1 MNLNKII
8 IYIKNPFTLSYII
21 GIFVLILNVKINN
34 LIITIMGY
42 LLLFI
47 PAFIDLYKI
56 TKRINIVKIYNLLV
70 FFGVY
75 LVAEF
80 CSRYIIYTTIN
91 YIPDSYGYAIN

>member
-21 GIFVLILNVKINN
+21 GIFVLILSVEINN

-56 TKRINIVKIYNLLV
+56 TKRINIAKIYNLLV
-70 FFGVY
+70 FLDCIILLNFFKRY
-75 LVAEF
+75 NLQY
-80 CSRYIIYTTIN
+80 SRLY
-91 YIPDSYGYAIN
+91 SR

>member
-1 MNLNKII
+1 MSLNKITT
-8 IYIKNPFTLSYII
+8 YLKNPFILSYII
-21 GIFVLILNVKINN
+21 GIFVLILSVKINN
-34 LIITIMGY
+34 LIIVIIGY
-42 LLLFI
+42 LLLII

-80 CSRYIIYTTIN
+80 CSRYIIYT
-91 YIPDSYGYAIN
+91 

>member
-1 MNLNKII
+1 MSLNKITT
-8 IYIKNPFTLSYII
+8 YLKNPFILSYII
-21 GIFVLILNVKINN
+21 GIFVLILSVKINN
-34 LIITIMGY
+34 LIIVIIGY
-42 LLLFI
+42 LLLII

-91 YIPDSYGYAIN
+91 

>member
-1 MNLNKII
+1 MSLNKITT
-8 IYIKNPFTLSYII
+8 YLKNPFILSYII
-21 GIFVLILNVKINN
+21 GIFVLILSVKINN
-34 LIITIMGY
+34 LIIVIIGY
-42 LLLFI
+42 LLLII

-80 CSRYIIYTTIN
+80 CSRYI
-91 YIPDSYGYAIN
+91 

>member
-1 MNLNKII
+1 MSLNKITT
-8 IYIKNPFTLSYII
+8 YLKNPFILSYII
-21 GIFVLILNVKINN
+21 GIFVLILSVKINN
-34 LIITIMGY
+34 LIIVIIGY
-42 LLLFI
+42 LLLII

-80 CSRYIIYTTIN
+80 CSR
-91 YIPDSYGYAIN
+91 

>member
-1 MNLNKII
+1 MSLNKITT
-8 IYIKNPFTLSYII
+8 YLKNPFILSYII
-21 GIFVLILNVKINN
+21 GIFVLILSVKINN
-34 LIITIMGY
+34 LIIVIIGY
-42 LLLFI
+42 LLLII

-80 CSRYIIYTTIN
+80 CSRY
-91 YIPDSYGYAIN
+91 

>member
-1 MNLNKII
+1 MSLNKITT
-8 IYIKNPFTLSYII
+8 YLKNPFILSYII
-21 GIFVLILNVKINN
+21 GIFVLILSVKINN
-34 LIITIMGY
+34 LIIVIIGY
-42 LLLFI
+42 LLLII

-80 CSRYIIYTTIN
+80 CS
-91 YIPDSYGYAIN
+91 

>member
-1 MNLNKII
+1 MSLNKITT
-8 IYIKNPFTLSYII
+8 YLKNPFILSYII
-21 GIFVLILNVKINN
+21 GIFVLILSVKINN
-34 LIITIMGY
+34 LIIVIIGY
-42 LLLFI
+42 LLLII

-80 CSRYIIYTTIN
+80 CSRYII
-91 YIPDSYGYAIN
+91 

>member
-1 MNLNKII
+1 MSLNKITT
-8 IYIKNPFTLSYII
+8 YLKNPFILSYII
-21 GIFVLILNVKINN
+21 GIFVLILSVKINN
-34 LIITIMGY
+34 LIIVIIGY
-42 LLLFI
+42 LLLII

-80 CSRYIIYTTIN
+80 CSRYIIYTT
-91 YIPDSYGYAIN
+91 

>member
-1 MNLNKII
+1 MSLNKITT
-8 IYIKNPFTLSYII
+8 YLKNPFILSYII
-21 GIFVLILNVKINN
+21 GIFVLILSVKINN
-34 LIITIMGY
+34 LIIVIIGY
-42 LLLFI
+42 LLLII

-80 CSRYIIYTTIN
+80 CSRYIIY
-91 YIPDSYGYAIN
+91 

>member
-1 MNLNKII
+1 MSLNKITT
-8 IYIKNPFTLSYII
+8 YLKNPFILSYII
-21 GIFVLILNVKINN
+21 GIFVLILSVKINN
-34 LIITIMGY
+34 LIIVIIGY
-42 LLLFI
+42 LLLII

-80 CSRYIIYTTIN
+80 C
-91 YIPDSYGYAIN
+91 

>member
-1 MNLNKII
+1 MSLNKITT
-8 IYIKNPFTLSYII
+8 YLKNPFILSYII
-21 GIFVLILNVKINN
+21 GIFVLILSVKINN
-34 LIITIMGY
+34 LIIVIIGY
-42 LLLFI
+42 LLLII

-80 CSRYIIYTTIN
+80 CSRYIIYTTI
-91 YIPDSYGYAIN
+91 